1 MAKPGPKSKYTPE
14 TVKKILNAIAVGA
27 PYVHACGYAGISQD
41 TFERW
46 RAKHAEFAEAIKN
59 AEGKA
64 VVGWLDKIEKAAAEG
79 NWQAVAWK
87 LERRYHE
94 HFGRRD
100 KQRVEIVKPTE
111 AAREAFQSILSETGI
126 SEERAREIV
135 MARFPDVSEQ
145 ELIVTSESVM

>member
-14 TVKKILNAIAVGA
+14 TVDKILNAIAVGA

-46 RAKHAEFAEAIKN
+46 RAQHTEFAEAIKK

-64 VVGWLDKIEKAAAEG
+64 VVGWLAKIEKAASEG

-100 KQRVEIVKPTE
+100 KVNQRLEVVKSTE
-111 AAREAFQSILSETGI
+111 AAREAFQAILAETGLSEDKARQIVASRFGI
-126 SEERAREIV
+126 
-135 MARFPDVSEQ
+135 SEQ
-145 ELIVTSESVM
+145 ELISTEVM